1 MKEMAPEW
9 REKARSLFFD
19 GGKSIGEIEKEL
31 QVSRKS
37 LSGFLRGCPGYQKE
51 REKRKQ
57 EHADRRREY
66 KREWDRQHRPFSAG
80 AVTGETL
87 RREHDLAAIELSRER
102 YH

>member
-1 MKEMAPEW
+1 MEGEGEEP
-9 REKARSLFFD
+9 FFD